1 MPWKEASVMEQRLR
15 FVVEVEQGER
25 SKSALCEAY
34 GISRPTGDKWLAR
47 YAVQGVEGL
56 ESQSR
61 ARHHQPQK
69 MADEVA
75 KRILALRRKHPRWG
89 PAKLRVHLQRVAP
102 ELSCP
107 AASTIGELLR
117 AQGLVI
123 PRRRHPRATPTQR
136 PLREMDAPNSVW
148 CADFKGWFRTG
159 DGTRCDPL
167 TIMDGHSRYL
177 LRCQGVSKTD
187 FEHVKALF
195 EATFYTYGLPL
206 VLRTDNGPPFAST
219 GLLGLSRLSIWWS
232 KLGIVHER
240 IEPGKPQ
247 QNGRHERMHKT
258 LKEATACPPKATP
271 RAQQRAFDAF
281 CEEYNELRPHQALGY
296 LTPGA
301 VYAPSARIYTGK
313 VEEVTYPS
321 WMDVRTVEKGGQI
334 KWHGRRL
341 FVSETFWGEPIG
353 VEDLDTGH
361 LRLWYAEQA
370 LGSVELGGGNLTLL
384 KL

>member
-1 MPWKEASVMEQRLR
+1 MEQRLQ
-15 FVVEVEQGER
+15 FVLEVAKGER

-47 YAVQGVEGL
+47 YAAQGVKGL
-56 ESQSR
+56 ESESR
-61 ARHHQPQK
+61 ARHHQPHK

-75 KRILALRRKHPRWG
+75 ERILALRRKHPQWG
-89 PAKLRVHLQRVAP
+89 PVKLRVHLQRVAP
-102 ELSCP
+102 EMSWP

-117 AQGLVI
+117 AEGLVI
-123 PRRRHPRATPTQR
+123 PRKRRRRATPTER
-136 PLREMDAPNSVW
+136 PLSEMDAPNSVW

-159 DGTRCDPL
+159 DGVRCDPL
-167 TIMDGHSRYL
+167 TIMDGNARYL
-177 LRCQGVSKTD
+177 LHCQAVQKTG

-219 GLLGLSRLSIWWS
+219 GLLGYSRLSIWWS
-232 KLGIVHER
+232 KLGICHER

-247 QNGRHERMHKT
+247 QNGRHERMHRT
-258 LKEATACPPKATP
+258 LKEATASPPKATP

-281 CEEYNELRPHQALGY
+281 RQEYNDLRPHEALGY
-296 LTPGA
+296 LTPGD
-301 VYAPSARIYTGK
+301 VYVPSPRIYTGQ
-313 VEEVTYPS
+313 VMEVTYPS

-341 FVSETFWGEPIG
+341 FVSEVFWGEPIG
-353 VEDLDTGH
+353 IEDLDNGR
-361 LRLWYAEQA
+361 LRLWYARQE
-370 LGSVELGGGNLTLL
+370 LGTVELSAGMLL
-384 KL
+384 LIH